1 MNMNNQEST
10 TPRVVAGVR
19 FRAGALLVGM
29 VLFATTFFAACSDD
43 FVDPFNNDGRYF
55 TVYGFIDSQ
64 KISHQIRV
72 IPVTRHQAII
82 RKESDIQA
90 ALDAEVTIS
99 DLSTGEVFEWEYGL
113 EKLED
118 GTFAHIF
125 RSDFLV
131 IPGRRYRL
139 DVTRSDGVRAWAETR
154 VPHIPDSAFFD
165 LGEVQFSP
173 DSAEVIQDISMVGDL
188 NPWAFEA
195 IYAWTGDFFNRR
207 VFVPYGRR
215 GEINGTDGW
224 RTQMS
229 ISDDQS
235 AVFETIKESLLTGKI
250 KDDTPLILT
259 GAGLRM
265 TLLDTNWKLPDS
277 QLNQNTLA
285 FPEENTNINNGYG
298 FFGSIG
304 HYVQEWEACE
314 LSGPLGYEYAEPNC
328 GERDSE

>member
-1 MNMNNQEST
+1 MTFPPATNIRSRIGT
-10 TPRVVAGVR
+10 RLFLLIGV
-19 FRAGALLVGM
+19 L
-29 VLFATTFFAACSDD
+29 FFAACSDD
-43 FVDPFNNDGRYF
+43 FIDPFENDGRYF

-64 KISHQIRV
+64 KISHKIRV
-72 IPVTRHQAII
+72 IPVTRFQAVI

-99 DLSTGEVFEWEYGL
+99 DLSTGEVVEWEYSL
-113 EKLED
+113 EKLSD

-125 RSDFLV
+125 RSDFIV

-165 LGEVQFSP
+165 LGQVQFSP
-173 DSAEVIQDISMVGDL
+173 DSSDVLQDISMGGDL

-195 IYAWTGDFFNRR
+195 IYAWSGDFFNRR

-215 GEINGTDGW
+215 GEASGIGGW

-235 AVFETIKESLLTGKI
+235 AVFETIKESLLAGKI
-250 KDDTPLILT
+250 QDDTPLVLT

-265 TLLDTNWKLPDS
+265 TMLDTNWNLPNGEAD
-277 QLNQNTLA
+277 LDALA
-285 FPEENTNINNGYG
+285 FPDANTNINNGYG

-314 LSGPLGYEYAEPNC
+314 LSGPLGYEYAEANC
-328 GERDSE
+328 GARDLE

>member
-1 MNMNNQEST
+1 MSIQLKKHSNPEFGTRSRIGT
-10 TPRVVAGVR
+10 
-19 FRAGALLVGM
+19 ALLM
-29 VLFATTFFAACSDD
+29 VVMLLITACSDD
-43 FVDPFNNDGRYF
+43 FIDPFENEGRYF

-64 KISHQIRV
+64 KISHKIRV
-72 IPVTRHQAII
+72 IPVTRHQAVI

-99 DLSTGEVFEWEYGL
+99 DLSTGEVVEWEYGL

-125 RSDFLV
+125 RSDFIV

-165 LGEVQFSP
+165 LGQIQFSP
-173 DSAEVIQDISMVGDL
+173 DSSEVLQDILMQGEL

-195 IYAWTGDFFNRR
+195 IYAWSGDFFNRR

-215 GEINGTDGW
+215 GEQVGAGGW
-224 RTQMS
+224 RTQLS
-229 ISDDQS
+229 ISADQA
-235 AVFETIKESLLTGKI
+235 AVFETIRESLLAGKI
-250 KDDTPLILT
+250 QDDTPLILT

-265 TLLDTNWKLPDS
+265 TMLDTNWDLSDGAANP
-277 QLNQNTLA
+277 NTLA
-285 FPEENTNINNGYG
+285 FPEAGTNINNGYG

-314 LSGPLGYEYAEPNC
+314 LSGPLGYEYAEANC
-328 GERDSE
+328 GARDQD